1 MAQSRRRI
9 GDILTEWGA
18 LTQAGVD
25 EALEHAVADGTRLG
39 EALIALGLCD
49 EEDIT
54 KALATQFNM
63 EYIDL
68 DQNVTV
74 PPEIILSEEDIKKH
88 QVLPLQ
94 LEGNRLRIIITDPL
108 DLEVLDML
116 RFRLGYELDPCLAS
130 RSKLRDYIN
139 RNIVGGD
146 LKVERA
152 FEDFEAEAGSGSTI
166 GETDDSEDSSLIIR
180 LVMMILQEAVN
191 GRASD
196 VHVEPMSNRV
206 RVRYRIDGVCIER
219 DNIRK
224 SLQGAVIN
232 RMKLMADLD
241 LAERRLPQDGRIKLK
256 VGGQSIDFRVS
267 VLPTHHGQGIVLRIL
282 RPESVRVGVEALGF
296 ESDDMARFNRIIRR
310 PNGIFLVTGPT
321 GSGKTTTLYS
331 AVNELN
337 RPDQKIITAED
348 PVEYNFP
355 GVNQVQ
361 VNDKIGL
368 TFPNI
373 LRSMLRQAP
382 NIILV
387 GEIRDLDVAEI
398 AIQAALTGHLV
409 FSTLH
414 TNDAPS
420 AITRLMDI
428 GVKPFL
434 VASSIQAIMAQ
445 RLIRV
450 ICKECKEPDPEPDPQ
465 HLRLLGY
472 HADEIKNAQ
481 FFHGRGCSV
490 CGGTGY
496 RGRQGIFELMEMDP
510 HIRELAFTQA
520 PLSEIRRAA
529 VATNMRP
536 LLEDG
541 KLKVLAGV
549 TTPEELVRIAQSEEL
564 SFDDE

>member
-1 MAQSRRRI
+1 MGGSSLSIDKAYE
-9 GDILTEWGA
+9 GFETE
-18 LTQAGVD
+18 GV
-25 EALEHAVADGTRLG
+25 T
-39 EALIALGLCD
+39 GL
-49 EEDIT
+49 
-54 KALATQFNM
+54 
-63 EYIDL
+63 
-68 DQNVTV
+68 
-74 PPEIILSEEDIKKH
+74 P
-88 QVLPLQ
+88 
-94 LEGNRLRIIITDPL
+94 
-108 DLEVLDML
+108 
-116 RFRLGYELDPCLAS
+116 
-130 RSKLRDYIN
+130 
-139 RNIVGGD
+139 
-146 LKVERA
+146 
-152 FEDFEAEAGSGSTI
+152 TI
-166 GETDDSEDSSLIIR
+166 GEEEPSEDSSLIIR
-180 LVMMILQEAVN
+180 LVMMVLQEAVN

-196 VHVEPMSNRV
+196 IHVEPMSNRV

-232 RMKLMADLD
+232 RLKLMADLD

-256 VGGQSIDFRVS
+256 IAGENIDFRVS
-267 VLPTHHGQGIVLRIL
+267 VLPSHHGQGVVLRIL
-282 RPESVRVGVEALGF
+282 RPESVRVGVESLGF
-296 ESDDMARFNRIIRR
+296 ETDDMSRFNRIIRR

-331 AVNELN
+331 AINELN
-337 RPDQKIITAED
+337 RPDRKIITAED

-361 VNDKIGL
+361 VNDLIGL
-368 TFPNI
+368 TFPSI

-450 ICKECKEPDPEPDPQ
+450 ICKECKEVDPEPDPQ
-465 HLRLLGY
+465 QLRLLGF
-472 HADEIKNAQ
+472 HRDEIAGAT
-481 FFHGRGCSV
+481 FYHGRGCSA

-496 RGRQGIFELMEMDP
+496 RGRQGIFELMEMDA
-510 HIRELAFTQA
+510 HVRELAFRQA
-520 PLSEIRRAA
+520 PLAEIRRAA
-529 VATNMRP
+529 IASSMRP

-541 KLKVLAGV
+541 KLKVLAGI

-564 SFDDE
+564 SFDDA